1 MPVVIKEMRV
11 KVNVEEPARNE
22 HRELPDRTGSQD
34 REALID
40 ACVEKVLEVL
50 KREKLR

>member
-11 KVNVEEPARNE
+11 KVTVEEPK
-22 HRELPDRTGSQD
+22 REREPALQPQNGSD
-34 REALID
+34 NRDVIID

-50 KREKLR
+50 EHKKKR